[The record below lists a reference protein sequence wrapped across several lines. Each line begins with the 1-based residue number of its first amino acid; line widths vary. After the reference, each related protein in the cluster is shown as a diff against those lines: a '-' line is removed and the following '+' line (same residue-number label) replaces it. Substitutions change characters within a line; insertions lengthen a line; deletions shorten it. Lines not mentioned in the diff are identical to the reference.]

1 MLFNDVEQSE
11 QLSSL
16 LKTFYEMEQQM
27 LKWGSDSELDER
39 EMQDIS
45 WFVSQL
51 VESEVR
57 QHMLP
62 EDRKMAGH
70 IMTLWRQKGQ

>member
-1 MLFNDVEQSE
+1 
-11 QLSSL
+11 
-16 LKTFYEMEQQM
+16 M